1 MTEPSS
7 SDLNNSG
14 GVPSAVAVPKKRGFS
29 LIWLVP
35 LIAILAGGAL
45 AVRTVMERG
54 PEIMISFKTAEG
66 LEPGK
71 TKVKFKNVDVGVVD
85 SVGLAEDLETIKV
98 GIRMSK
104 SVAPM
109 LVEDTRFWVERPR
122 IQGTN
127 VSGLSTLLSGAYIGM
142 DVGKSKKHESAFK
155 GLDNPPLV
163 TFSEPG
169 RLFRLRA
176 NQLGSVDAG
185 TGIYYRRVLVG
196 QVVRYEMDK
205 EGRGIDFE
213 IFVKAP
219 YDRFVNAETRFWESS
234 GFDVELSASGF
245 RIGSQSLNA
254 LLSGGIAFET
264 RGNPRDAAQ
273 AEANTRFRLFAQK
286 AEAMAMDDDEATP
299 LRLFFDE
306 SVRGLVVGAT
316 VDFRGID
323 VGRVSA
329 IGGMVDPKTGN
340 VKMVVDIEVFP
351 NRLRKINIRK
361 AGLSVKEGLDILVA
375 GGLRGQL
382 RTGNLLSGQLFVAL
396 EFFKKTPKAA
406 MDWKNDPP
414 ILPSIPGSMARLEE
428 QAAEILQSTA
438 ELLQK
443 LKALPLS
450 ELSKDVQ
457 AVMKSLD
464 KTLSSVDRQMSDDS
478 QLQEDL
484 RDGIREVARAAA
496 ELRTLL
502 EYQSRYP
509 ESLLKGK
516 SKEE

>member
-1 MTEPSS
+1 MTESSPS
-7 SDLNNSG
+7 NPNPAG
-14 GVPSAVAVPKKRGFS
+14 GVPSAVAVPKKRGLS

-35 LIAILAGGAL
+35 IIAILAGGAL

-54 PEIMISFKTAEG
+54 PEIQLTFKTAEG
-66 LEPGK
+66 IEPGK
-71 TKVKFKNVDVGVVD
+71 TKVKFKNVDVGVVE

-104 SVAPM
+104 SVSPL

-142 DVGKSKKHESAFK
+142 DVGKSKKHHKEFK
-155 GLDNPPLV
+155 GLDNAPLV

-169 RLFRLRA
+169 RVFRLRSS
-176 NQLGSVDAG
+176 QLGSIDAG

-219 YDRFVNAETRFWESS
+219 YDRFVNAETRFWEAS
-234 GFDVELSASGF
+234 GFDVELNASGF
-245 RIGSQSLNA
+245 RVGSQSLNA
-254 LLSGGIAFET
+254 ILSGGIAFET
-264 RGNPRDAAQ
+264 RAQ
-273 AEANTRFRLFAQK
+273 ARDGAPAEPNTRFRLFAQK

-306 SVRGLVVGAT
+306 SVRGLVVGAP
-316 VDFRGID
+316 VDFRGIE
-323 VGRVSA
+323 VGRVSGIA
-329 IGGMVDPKTGN
+329 GQIDPKTGG
-340 VKMVVDIEVFP
+340 VKMVVDVDIFP
-351 NRLRKINIRK
+351 NRLRRINIKK
-361 AGLSVKEGLDILVA
+361 ANLSVKDGLDTLVA

-414 ILPSIPGSMARLEE
+414 ILPTLPGSMARLEE
-428 QAAEILQSTA
+428 QAGEIMQSTA
-438 ELLQK
+438 ELLNK
-443 LKALPLS
+443 LKALPLDD
-450 ELSKDVQ
+450 LSKDVQ

-464 KTLSSVDRQMSDDS
+464 KTLASVDRQMSDDS

-484 RDGIREVARAAA
+484 RDGIREVAKAAA

>member
-7 SDLNNSG
+7 ANLNSSG
-14 GVPSAVAVPKKRGFS
+14 DYPSAVAVPKKRGLS

-35 LIAILAGGAL
+35 IIAILAGGAL
-45 AVRTVMERG
+45 AVRTVLEKG
-54 PEIMISFKTAEG
+54 PEIEIAFKTAEG

-71 TKVKFKNVDVGVVD
+71 TKVKFKNVDIGVVD
-85 SVGLAEDLETIKV
+85 SVTLAEDLETIKV

-104 SVAPM
+104 SVSPL

-142 DVGKSKKHESAFK
+142 DIGKSKKHQLRFK
-155 GLDNPPLV
+155 GLDDAPLV

-169 RLFRLRA
+169 RTFKLRA
-176 NQLGSVDAG
+176 SELGSLDAG

-205 EGRGIDFE
+205 EGRGVDFE

-219 YDRFVNAETRFWESS
+219 YDRFINAETRFWEAS
-234 GFDVELSASGF
+234 GFDVELNASGF
-245 RIGSQSLNA
+245 RIASQSLNA

-264 RGNPRDAAQ
+264 RGNPKNAAQ
-273 AEANTRFRLFAQK
+273 ADANASFRLFSRK
-286 AEAMAMDDDEATP
+286 VDAMAMDDDEATS

-316 VDFRGID
+316 VDFRGVE
-323 VGRVSA
+323 VGRVSE
-329 IGGMVDPKTGN
+329 IGGLIDPKSGN
-340 VKMVVDIEVFP
+340 VKMVVDVDIYP
-351 NRLRKINIRK
+351 NRLRKINVKKGFI
-361 AGLSVKEGLDILVA
+361 SVKDGLDVLVA

-396 EFFKKTPKAA
+396 EFFKKAPKAA
-406 MDWKNDPP
+406 MDWKADPP
-414 ILPSIPGSMARLEE
+414 VMPSIPGSMARFEE

-438 ELLQK
+438 ELMHK
-443 LKALPLS
+443 LKALPLD
-450 ELSKDVQ
+450 ELSRDAQ
-457 AVMKSLD
+457 SAMKSLD
-464 KTLSSVDRQMSDDS
+464 KTLANVDRQMSDDS
-478 QLQEDL
+478 LLQHEL